1 MSLQAAFNLRF
12 LYSCALAVGGLCSLE
27 ARAETVLES
36 ITKEVRSV
44 FDRSKTAVV
53 KIEAIDDHGKLAGTG
68 FFIDPNGTIY
78 TSYTIGGESHDIV
91 VTRGD
96 MKWTATRLV
105 ADPHSGIAILKVE
118 AQTPFLP
125 LGKARALEVASAVMA
140 IGYPMDL
147 PVSPKFGTI
156 AGFDS
161 KYFGRYFAVSH
172 IRANVPVQR
181 GEGGS
186 PLLNMNG
193 EVVGILIS
201 SIDNGSS
208 CFALPIEAAEKVRND
223 FMRFG
228 EVRPGWLGICVDL
241 TARPAKDS
249 FAKVESLVEGAP
261 GMKSGLQVGDILT
274 EVGDWKITSGE
285 DMVNASFYLTAGDD
299 IPIAILRNGEKISL
313 KVQTAEHPSLRK
325 RIAPA
330 TSEETGIPLKAQADS
345 SPR

>member
-1 MSLQAAFNLRF
+1 MSLPAVFSRRI
-12 LYSCALAVGGLCSLE
+12 LYGFALVIGGLSGVG

-36 ITKEVRSV
+36 ITQEVRSV
-44 FDRSKTAVV
+44 FERSKNAVV

-78 TSYTIGGESHDIV
+78 TSYTIGGESHGIV
-91 VTRGD
+91 VSRGE
-96 MKWTATRLV
+96 MKWTATRLL
-105 ADPHSGIAILKVE
+105 ADSHSGIAILKVE

-125 LGKARALEVASAVMA
+125 LGKARALEVASPVMA

-147 PVSPKFGTI
+147 PVSPKFGTVG
-156 AGFDS
+156 GFDI
-161 KYFGRYFAVSH
+161 KYLDRYFGMSH
-172 IRANVPVQR
+172 IRANLPVQR
-181 GEGGS
+181 GEGGA

-201 SIDNGSS
+201 SIDNGSG
-208 CFALPIEAAEKVRND
+208 CFALPIEAAEKVRSD

-241 TARPAKDS
+241 SPQEANDS
-249 FAKVESLVEGAP
+249 FVKVDSLIDGAP
-261 GMKSGLQVGDILT
+261 AEKFGVQVGDVLL
-274 EVGDWKITSGE
+274 EVGDRKIASRE
-285 DMVNASFYLTAGDD
+285 DMLNASFYLTAGDE
-299 IPIAILRNGEKISL
+299 IHVTVTRNGEKVSL
-313 KVQTAEHPSLRK
+313 KIQTVEHPGLRH

-330 TSEETGIPLKAQADS
+330 AVEENGIPLKAQAES